1 MAVANSLDASWRA
14 LVASILENY
23 PKIEFSPC
31 QSPLKELYQ
40 VRPEVEHSLLGNY
53 PREGIGLELF
63 QPQLSEYPGSVL
75 FPSTSWLEKHRQ
87 EDSKWPAQWFP
98 VAVTDDHRIHFIQ
111 KEREGVFEVYLDDFP
126 YDTSYE
132 AEQQYTSLAAFLQA
146 ARATL
151 LMPGKTLYEKRE
163 RGRFIFK
170 RTQWVVKQEVQD
182 ELDKL
187 SCAASEGPQI
197 LPQCGE

>member
-1 MAVANSLDASWRA
+1 MAAANSLDESWRA
-14 LVASILENY
+14 LVASILKNY
-23 PKIEFSPC
+23 PKTEFSPC
-31 QSPLKELYQ
+31 QNTLRELYQ
-40 VRPEVEHSLLGNY
+40 VGPEVEHWLWDNY
-53 PREGIGLELF
+53 PREGVGLELF
-63 QPQLSEYPGSVL
+63 QPELSEYSGSML
-75 FPSTSWLEKHRQ
+75 FPGIAWLEKHRQ
-87 EDSKWPAQWFP
+87 EDSKWPAHWFP

-111 KEREGVFEVYLDDFP
+111 KEREGVFEIYLDDFP
-126 YDTSYE
+126 SDTGYE

-151 LMPGKTLYEKRE
+151 LMRGKTLYEKRE

-170 RTQWVVKQEVQD
+170 KTQWVVKQEIQD

-197 LPQCGE
+197 LPQCGG